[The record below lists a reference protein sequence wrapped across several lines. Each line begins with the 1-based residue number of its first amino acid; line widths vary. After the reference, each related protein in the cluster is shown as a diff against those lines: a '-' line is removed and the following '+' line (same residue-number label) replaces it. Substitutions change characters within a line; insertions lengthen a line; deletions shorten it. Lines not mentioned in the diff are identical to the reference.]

1 MKREHKLYNVKIT
14 NEITGLSKN
23 LGQDVRIEE
32 PYWKHSLLDFWPML
46 FCPPHCG
53 NTALPAE
60 ASLSFT
66 CSILIL
72 RTQERLCMNWVRS
85 LLSMR
90 GMLLG
95 YNFEPRPNSFV
106 LVTVYSGLGYNH
118 RFINTRK
125 SSIKP
130 PLLSNKPHLF
140 NNKPPPFSEE
150 ES

>member
-1 MKREHKLYNVKIT
+1 
-14 NEITGLSKN
+14 
-23 LGQDVRIEE
+23 
-32 PYWKHSLLDFWPML
+32 
-46 FCPPHCG
+46 
-53 NTALPAE
+53 
-60 ASLSFT
+60 
-66 CSILIL
+66 
-72 RTQERLCMNWVRS
+72 
-85 LLSMR
+85 
-90 GMLLG
+90 MLLG

-130 PLLSNKPHLF
+130 PLLSNKPHLS